1 MSNFSCK
8 KCDKS
13 FVSKQGLT
21 YHEKKNVCSRVG
33 KYICQWCDKSLS
45 SSSSLYRHKKSCKNR
60 NNCNDSDEEIDNG
73 FELSENELK
82 EFVPQDKMA
91 EKIYQML
98 LKMQEENNELRVKVT
113 RLENDPKVV
122 NNTTNNNC
130 NINNGTVN
138 NYYLVGYGKEDMSK
152 VDHSDLLKG
161 MRLGFNSTLNLIDSV
176 HFNPKYPEFHNVYIS
191 SMKNKYAMMYD
202 GNAWTLVMKDDL
214 IDKLYDDKRNYIEEN
229 LEEFVG
235 SLTPS
240 QVNALH
246 RWMNADDTHPYISK
260 IKNDIKLLLY
270 NKRHMPLTNKNK
282 KLDKQTIIEGDIPVV
297 PSNDV
302 KVIKQDK
309 HVITKIFDLEG
320 DTSSGDNRNDI
331 VVVRS
336 ENKSRFQRTA
346 PRNGTKRKNAKV
358 RRRYLHMK
366 N

>member
-1 MSNFSCK
+1 MNEFSCDK
-8 KCDKS
+8 CNKVFSSKQNMTYHVDRKVCDRMGKYVCCYCDK
-13 FVSKQGLT
+13 
-21 YHEKKNVCSRVG
+21 E
-33 KYICQWCDKSLS
+33 LS
-45 SSSSLYRHKKSCKNR
+45 SSYSLYRHKKNSCKMKGVKKEET
-60 NNCNDSDEEIDNG
+60 DQSTDEFEISN
-73 FELSENELK
+73 NELK
-82 EFVPQDKMA
+82 EFVPQDKMT

-282 KLDKQTIIEGDIPVV
+282 KLDKQPIIEGDIPVV

-302 KVIKQDK
+302 RVIKQDK
-309 HVITKIFDLEG
+309 HAITKIFDLED
-320 DTSSGDNRNDI
+320 DTSSEDNRKDI
-331 VVVRS
+331 VIVKS
-336 ENKSRFQRTA
+336 KNKSRFQRTA

-358 RRRYLHMK
+358 RRR
-366 N
+366 